1 MPSGHLSRQLRFV
14 LPGAATTYWLHTP
27 SVLARIWADAAPLA
41 RFVDFFETT
50 SVTSITLLIPSQTL
64 GRPLSSLGSLDHRP
78 VLVYPLDPSHQGHP
92 PKRASRFPS
101 CISLVHTIYA
111 SLR

>member
-41 RFVDFFETT
+41 RFVCF
-50 SVTSITLLIPSQTL
+50 LLEQLP
-64 GRPLSSLGSLDHRP
+64 
-78 VLVYPLDPSHQGHP
+78 
-92 PKRASRFPS
+92 
-101 CISLVHTIYA
+101 
-111 SLR
+111 